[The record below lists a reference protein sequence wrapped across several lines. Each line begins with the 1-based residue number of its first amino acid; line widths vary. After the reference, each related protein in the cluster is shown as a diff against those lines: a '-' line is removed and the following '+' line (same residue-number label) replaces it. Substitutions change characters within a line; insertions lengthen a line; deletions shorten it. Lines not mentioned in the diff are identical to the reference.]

1 MRSFSFVIWAALLFG
16 AAIGNDDS
24 EMAIDL
30 SWLGE
35 RIFGVPDLETGKV

>member
-1 MRSFSFVIWAALLFG
+1 MGSFSFVIWVVLLFG
-16 AAIGNDDS
+16 AVIGEDDS